1 VASRE
6 ANMFHYQFTFKGM
19 IKKYESNEI
28 RYERNKTKEENIM
41 DEARNISI
49 PAKLTQCFLVVV
61 NDKQ

>member
-1 VASRE
+1 
-6 ANMFHYQFTFKGM
+6 MFHYQFTFKGM